1 MKMTLTMTMTW
12 NVAEG
17 DEDTAKDLVDDVDR
31 DTVYGYFG
39 DAVYGNREFYNF
51 VATAV
56 IVEE

>member
-12 NVAEG
+12 NVAPADEG
-17 DEDTAKDLVDDVDR
+17 MAKDLSEDVDR
-31 DTVYGYFG
+31 SVVHGYFDDAMHG
-39 DAVYGNREFYNF
+39 DKEFSDL